1 MVDFA
6 ALRQKMVDEQLKA
19 RDIRDMRVL
28 QAMNHVPRHEFV
40 PPELQ
45 HLAYQDKPLPI
56 GENQTI
62 SQPYIVALM
71 TQMLQLEGHER
82 VLEIGTGCGYQTA
95 VLCELA
101 AYVYSLERFAL
112 LADRASTTLARLG
125 YDNLDIHVGDGSQG
139 LPDMEPF
146 DAIIVTA
153 AAPSIPGPLVS
164 QLSPN
169 QGRLVVPVGDSKGQH
184 IYIVQRIGDKNK
196 VKRTI
201 PVRFVPLIGRF
212 GFRDDGNPPPATV

>member
-19 RDIRDMRVL
+19 RDIRDERVL
-28 QAMNHVPRHEFV
+28 QAMGKVPRHEFV
-40 PPELQ
+40 PSHLQ
-45 HLAYQDKPLPI
+45 HMAYNDNPLPI
-56 GENQTI
+56 GEDQTI

-71 TQMLQLEGHER
+71 TQMLQLQGHER

-95 VLCELA
+95 ILCELA
-101 AYVYSLERFAL
+101 SYVYSLERFTL
-112 LADRASTTLARLG
+112 LADRASATLAYLH
-125 YDNLDIHVGDGSQG
+125 YENLDIHIGDGSQG

-146 DAIIVTA
+146 EAIIVTA
-153 AAPSIPGPLVS
+153 AAPSIPAPLVS

-169 QGRLVVPVGDSKGQH
+169 KGRLIVPVGDSKGQY

-196 VKRTI
+196 IKRTI

-212 GFRDDGNPPPATV
+212 GFRNDGNATV

>member
-62 SQPYIVALM
+62 S
-71 TQMLQLEGHER
+71 
-82 VLEIGTGCGYQTA
+82 
-95 VLCELA
+95 
-101 AYVYSLERFAL
+101 
-112 LADRASTTLARLG
+112 
-125 YDNLDIHVGDGSQG
+125 
-139 LPDMEPF
+139 
-146 DAIIVTA
+146 
-153 AAPSIPGPLVS
+153 
-164 QLSPN
+164 
-169 QGRLVVPVGDSKGQH
+169 
-184 IYIVQRIGDKNK
+184 
-196 VKRTI
+196 
-201 PVRFVPLIGRF
+201 
-212 GFRDDGNPPPATV
+212 